1 MHDAGNLGPLEL
13 EIIEE
18 NLGEH
23 NNVSIILEANLLMQK
38 DNYGDIFNASFTVT
52 VVPQNCDG
60 GSHRVNVINGTHI
73 ELKVTYNIRY
83 NVSAVGNICGRNTE
97 TFTIQLLYSEF
108 NQFLIFKVLCVSTGG
123 GARKAISS
131 KGRSYSQYVQ
141 YPIASYWVRG

>member
-18 NLGEH
+18 NLSEH

-73 ELKVTYNIRY
+73 KLKVMYNTLY
-83 NVSAVGNICGRNTE
+83 NVSAVGNVCGRNTE
-97 TFTIQLLYSEF
+97 SPTIQLLYSEF
-108 NQFLIFKVLCVSTGG
+108 NQFYSKHCVCTEG
-123 GARKAISS
+123 GARI
-131 KGRSYSQYVQ
+131 RL
-141 YPIASYWVRG
+141 